1 MPGGA
6 KFADRLRL
14 CHDERIEKGR
24 PMTID
29 IYHEVHGEP
38 RPGTVPLLLIHG
50 GGSTIGTN
58 WGLLIPEVGTTR
70 QIIAVELQGHG
81 HTPSHPERVA
91 SFEHSADDVAAL
103 LRRLKLGR
111 VDVLG
116 FSNGGNTAMRL
127 AMRHPELVRRQI
139 IASALYRR
147 DGMIDGFWE
156 GLASATDV
164 SAMPDTY
171 READREINRNDP
183 DHERLLF
190 ELDQRQMLNFTD
202 WAAEELAGMAAPTLF
217 VSADRDVVRAEHT
230 VNLATATPGAR
241 VLIVPGAH
249 GDYLGE
255 RLAAAGDPTA
265 MRRTLPWLLAFLDE
279 PGRR

>member
-1 MPGGA
+1 
-6 KFADRLRL
+6 
-14 CHDERIEKGR
+14 
-24 PMTID
+24 MTIEL
-29 IYHEVHGEP
+29 HHKVHGAA
-38 RPGTVPLLLIHG
+38 RPGTAPLLLIHG

-58 WGLLIPEVGTTR
+58 WGLLIPELAPTR
-70 QIIAVELQGHG
+70 PVIAVELQGHG
-81 HTPSHPERVA
+81 HTPSHPQRVP
-91 SFEHSADDVAAL
+91 SFEHSADDVAAVL
-103 LRRLKLGR
+103 HGLDPGP

-127 AMRHPELVRRQI
+127 AMRHPQLVRRQI
-139 IASALYRR
+139 VASALYRR

-156 GLASATDV
+156 GLAAATDV

-171 READREINRNDP
+171 READRAIHPDDP

-190 ELDQRQMLNFTD
+190 ELDQAQMLNFAD
-202 WAAEELAGMAAPTLF
+202 WTPEELAAMAAPTLF
-217 VSADRDVVRAEHT
+217 VGADRDVVRTEHT
-230 VNLATATPGAR
+230 VELAAATPGAR
-241 VLIVPGAH
+241 ALIVPGTH

-279 PGRR
+279 PDRA